1 MKRPGWVTVVGVLGI
16 IMGCLGLLGAGQ
28 TIMMPRIMEF
38 QRQMFSGIERAI
50 ENEQKQSESKGTP
63 PKQGGH
69 PQRGRG
75 TAPADWPPK
84 EFLGLFNKMLAVP
97 DWFNTW
103 LVVSGILR
111 AARLG
116 LLSLCGDCAA
126 PAQTARRYALL
137 FRRRHQHRVFRC
149 QGRGGIVRRFVLG
162 ALPGRRRDVRHRG
175 QRCAAH
181 CHGNS
186 GQAGLHRDRAF
197 GDHVRV
203 KLHR

>member
-16 IMGCLGLLGAGQ
+16 IMSCLGLLGAGQ

-69 PQRGRG
+69 PHRGRG

-103 LVVSGILR
+103 LVVSGIL
-111 AARLG
+111 G
-116 LLSLCGDCAA
+116 LLVSGFYLYAAIVLLQLKRHAVTLFYFAAGISIGFSVVKAAVALSAASFMGLSLVAGG
-126 PAQTARRYALL
+126 T
-137 FRRRHQHRVFRC
+137 F
-149 QGRGGIVRRFVLG
+149 GIVVNGVLLIVTATADKQAFTATGPSATTFV
-162 ALPGRRRDVRHRG
+162 
-175 QRCAAH
+175 
-181 CHGNS
+181 
-186 GQAGLHRDRAF
+186 
-197 GDHVRV
+197 
-203 KLHR
+203 

>member
-103 LVVSGILR
+103 LVVSGILGLLVSGFSLY
-111 AARLG
+111 AAIVLLQLKRHAVTLFYFAAGISIGFSVVKAAVALSAASFLG
-116 LLSLCGDCAA
+116 LSLVAGG
-126 PAQTARRYALL
+126 T
-137 FRRRHQHRVFRC
+137 F
-149 QGRGGIVRRFVLG
+149 GIVVNGVLLIVT
-162 ALPGRRRDVRHRG
+162 ATADK
-175 QRCAAH
+175 
-181 CHGNS
+181 
-186 GQAGLHRDRAF
+186 RAF
-197 GDHVRV
+197 TATGPSATTFV
-203 KLHR
+203 